1 MKILLSEAGQCL
13 IYGIIYLSLIMEFY
27 KILESVLK

>member
-13 IYGIIYLSLIMEFY
+13 IYGIIYLELIMEFY
-27 KILESVLK
+27 KILENVLK